1 MNVFSWMNP
10 KLEVRKTKKYGKEIL
25 PKFVGGKK
33 IYEKRGFFGE
43 GVFVRKD
50 VKKGE
55 TLIVMGGYIL
65 TIKDENKLKGIV
77 ADKPIEIS
85 EDFSIGPRKPSDM
98 ALMPQHYVNHS
109 CDPNA
114 GINGQIFLVA
124 MKNIKEGEEIT
135 FDYAMALCKS
145 RGTKTYKIKC
155 LCGSK
160 NCRGYVTED
169 DWKIPELQKKY
180 DGYFQYFLQE
190 KINKEL
196 HKQKKFK

>member
-1 MNVFSWMNP
+1 MNP

-109 CDPNA
+109 CNPNV
-114 GINGQIFLVA
+114 GFKGQIFMVA
-124 MKNIKEGEEIT
+124 IRNINKGEEIAY
-135 FDYAMALCKS
+135 DYAMVMHPNES
-145 RGTKTYKIKC
+145 SNSYFKIKC

-160 NCRGYVTED
+160 NCRGYVAED

-180 DGYFQYFLQE
+180 DGYFQYFLQD
-190 KINKEL
+190 KINKIK
-196 HKQKKFK
+196 KQ